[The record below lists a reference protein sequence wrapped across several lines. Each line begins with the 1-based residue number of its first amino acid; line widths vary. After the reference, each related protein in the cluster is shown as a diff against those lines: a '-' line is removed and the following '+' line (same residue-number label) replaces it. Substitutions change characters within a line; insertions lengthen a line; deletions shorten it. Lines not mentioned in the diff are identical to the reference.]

1 MRIVLVA
8 DDYYPQLGGVP
19 EHVHHLALELNR
31 RGHQATIVTA
41 HMRQAGPDPDFVRRI
56 GTSIVI
62 RANGGVA
69 RVTAG
74 WRLRNR
80 LEALFRELRADVVH
94 VHGGLQPTFGIVA
107 PAAANR
113 AGIPVV
119 ATFHTWFARSVGYR
133 TFRRPLQR
141 LLDRHAATIAVS
153 RSAVSAMSRYFR
165 ADWEII
171 PNGVDLATF
180 RDHPGAP
187 GSEGSNQLL
196 YLGRL
201 EPRNGLDTLL
211 AALPRVVREVP
222 GIELVAAG
230 DGPWGPA
237 YRKQAER
244 DALPVR
250 FLGQVFGERPRL
262 YRQADLYLCP
272 VTRASFGVTLLE
284 AMACGTP
291 MVVSDL
297 PAFRE
302 VAGREAAALVPPSR
316 PEAWA
321 DTIVSLLASPERRR
335 AMREAGVRTVRRF
348 GWPSVTDRLL
358 AVYQRVVRS

>member
-19 EHVHHLALELNR
+19 EHVHHLALELNA

-41 HMRQAGPDPDFVRRI
+41 QMRHAGPDPDFVRRV

-62 RANGGVA
+62 YANGGVA
-69 RVTAG
+69 RITAG
-74 WRLRNR
+74 WRLQRQ
-80 LEALFRELRADVVH
+80 LTDLFRELRADVVH

-107 PAAANR
+107 PAAADR

-119 ATFHTWFARSVGYR
+119 ATFHTWFPRSAGYR
-133 TFRRPLQR
+133 VFRRPLQR

-153 RSAVSAMSRYFR
+153 RAAVSAMSRYFE

-171 PNGVDLATF
+171 PNGVDLTAF
-180 RDHPGAP
+180 RDAP
-187 GSEGSNQLL
+187 GSPARVPNRLL
-196 YLGRL
+196 FLGRL

-211 AALPRVVREVP
+211 SALPRVTPRIPET
-222 GIELVAAG
+222 ELIVAG
-230 DGPWGPA
+230 EGPWRGA
-237 YRKQAER
+237 YRKQSER
-244 DALPVR
+244 AGLPVR
-250 FLGQVFGERPRL
+250 FLGPVFHERPAL

-291 MVVSDL
+291 MVVSDI

-302 VAGREAAALVPPSR
+302 VAGREAALVPPAD

-321 DTIVSLLASPERRR
+321 ETVVELLASPERRR
-335 AMREAGVRTVRRF
+335 RMGQAGAVAVQRF
-348 GWPSVTDRLL
+348 GWPSITDRIL
-358 AVYQRVVRS
+358 AVYERVTRS